1 MQSSKIKFLK
11 DTLDRRWIVEKI
23 EKTSSIK
30 SQLQFT
36 IILLHNKYYE
46 MTSSLNIPMKKSAIR
61 VIQIGNF
68 QLLEFLLS
76 SLGGSWMFWHK
87 GLKPSWLKTS
97 WRRIFSNFPHS
108 LILKIFLRK
117 VDLTFQLFT
126 FSTLVYKDYNF
137 ILFLFDIWNEL
148 ILFFRSKHILY
159 LQHLWLFLHKKLYFT
174 LFSLITFPIKHYLCH
189 LFLQQR
195 SLLYCVIAWEKLLSF
210 QYRLLITFI
219 AISWLR
225 TSKEREKESS

>member
-30 SQLQFT
+30 SQSQFT
-36 IILLHNKYYE
+36 INLLHNKYYE

-76 SLGGSWMFWHK
+76 SLGGSSMFWHK

-108 LILKIFLRK
+108 LILKASPASQSTKISIKIFLRK
-117 VDLTFQLFT
+117 VDLTFQMFT
-126 FSTLVYKDYNF
+126 FSTLVNKD
-137 ILFLFDIWNEL
+137 
-148 ILFFRSKHILY
+148 
-159 LQHLWLFLHKKLYFT
+159 
-174 LFSLITFPIKHYLCH
+174 
-189 LFLQQR
+189 
-195 SLLYCVIAWEKLLSF
+195 
-210 QYRLLITFI
+210 
-219 AISWLR
+219 
-225 TSKEREKESS
+225 